1 MKKILALCG
10 ATSSGKTYIKDLL
23 CNPDKDI
30 KELVFHAP
38 IQITTRPRRNGEPLS
53 TYRYVTPEEY
63 DEFESKGQLTAQT
76 YFNGNSYGT
85 LLSNF
90 IVGKYAY
97 NVILCSTEG
106 LHNLKKRF
114 KDDVTV
120 SIETALVLSELN
132 EKLINDHNRTLE
144 FAKEEFV
151 ELAQL
156 EYDYYIRNY
165 SDNRATLNSI
175 LHDIDKWYM

>member
-30 KELVFHAP
+30 NFVFHAP
-38 IQITTRPRRNGEPLS
+38 IQVTTRLKRASEPLS
-53 TYRYVTPEEY
+53 TYRYVTQEEY
-63 DEFESKGQLTAQT
+63 DEFERDGILTAQT

-85 LLSNF
+85 LMSNF
-90 IVGKYAY
+90 IVGKNAY
-97 NVILCSTEG
+97 NIILCSAEG
-106 LHNLKKRF
+106 LNNLKKRF

-120 SIETALVLSELN
+120 SIETALVLSDFN
-132 EKLINDHNRTLE
+132 EKLINDHNRTME
-144 FAKEEFV
+144 FVKEEFIG
-151 ELAQL
+151 LAQQ

-165 SDNRATLNSI
+165 SDNRATLNSV
-175 LHDIDKWYM
+175 LHDIDKWFA